1 MSNRNVPSRSLPPH
15 VRRRLAALLRRRPIR
30 RLRSLAS
37 RLDIPVWIVGGAL
50 RDTLDGREPLE
61 IDVAAV
67 RCEPLARAME
77 ASGAGRVVLLSEA
90 SPRVYRI
97 AARTEIDCADVE
109 GESIRADLARRDFT
123 INAMAWNLRDG
134 SWLDPYGGAK
144 DLSRRRLRLL
154 SQSNLRDDPLRALRA
169 ARFIASHRLV
179 ADRNVRQA
187 ARAVGPLLA
196 GVAPE
201 RVRVELVKLLA
212 APRVAEALGM
222 ALSAGLLA
230 PALGMP
236 VRGRIGMEAIRRLD
250 RARIRRATPPDRLRL
265 RLALIAGRLRLSPGE
280 AARWLSARRFSREEA
295 GEVALLLELADRAR
309 RIATPREEWGWV
321 RDSGPRRAL
330 ALTFLALSEPR
341 RRSPYRRLA
350 RLRPAGK
357 NVRVTGSDILSWL
370 GIAPGPRVGALLREV
385 EIEAMKGAV
394 RSRPAARRW
403 LIENSGLARE
413 DAEFEDRP
421 RNTASS
427 PAEHGS
433 NRNI

>member
-1 MSNRNVPSRSLPPH
+1 MSNRNIPSRNLSPT
-15 VRRRLAALLRRRPIR
+15 VRRRLDALLRRGPIR
-30 RLRSLAS
+30 RLSSVAS

-50 RDTLDGREPLE
+50 RDALDGREPVE
-61 IDVAAV
+61 IDVAAIG
-67 RCEPLARAME
+67 CEPLARAME
-77 ASGAGRVVLLSEA
+77 AAGAGRAVLLSEA

-97 AARTEIDCADVE
+97 AAKTEIDCADVE
-109 GESIRADLARRDFT
+109 GGSIRADLARRDFT
-123 INAMAWNLRDG
+123 VNAMAWNLRDG

-154 SQSNLRDDPLRALRA
+154 SEANLRDDPLRALRA
-169 ARFIASHRLV
+169 ARFIASHRLI
-179 ADRNVRQA
+179 ADRKTRRA
-187 ARAVGPLLA
+187 ARAVAPLLA

-201 RVRVELVKLLA
+201 RIRVELVKLLA
-212 APRVAEALGM
+212 APRVAEALEL
-222 ALSAGLLA
+222 ALSTGLLE

-236 VRGRIGMEAIRRLD
+236 LRGRIGMAAIHRLD
-250 RARIRRATPPDRLRL
+250 RARIRRAAPPDRLRL
-265 RLALIAGRLRLSPGE
+265 RLALLAERLRLSPAN

-309 RIATPREEWGWV
+309 RVATPREEWGWV

-330 ALTFLALSEPR
+330 ALAFLALSESP
-341 RRSPYRRLA
+341 RSPYRRLA

-357 NVRVTGSDILSWL
+357 NLRVTGSDILSWL

-403 LIENSGLARE
+403 LIENPGLATD
-413 DAEFEDRP
+413 DAGSGDRP
-421 RNTASS
+421 RNTARS
-427 PAEHGS
+427 PAKRGS